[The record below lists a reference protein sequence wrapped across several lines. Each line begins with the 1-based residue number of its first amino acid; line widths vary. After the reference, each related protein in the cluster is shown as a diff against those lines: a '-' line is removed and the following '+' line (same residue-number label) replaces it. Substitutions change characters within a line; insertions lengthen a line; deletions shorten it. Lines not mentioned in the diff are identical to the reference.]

1 MTPEEKKQALKDNAK
16 KAVKTLLLI
25 IGGGLWFIIKLM
37 SELAKQYA
45 KK

>member
-1 MTPEEKKQALKDNAK
+1 MTVEEKKQAFKNNAK
-16 KAVKTLLLI
+16 KIGKTLLII
-25 IGGGLWFIIKLM
+25 IGGGLWFILKLM